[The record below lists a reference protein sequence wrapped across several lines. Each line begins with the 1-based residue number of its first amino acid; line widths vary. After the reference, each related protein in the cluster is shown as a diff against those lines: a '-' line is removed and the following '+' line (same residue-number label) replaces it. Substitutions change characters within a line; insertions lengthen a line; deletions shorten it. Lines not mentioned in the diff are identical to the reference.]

1 MLRLMDGKISA
12 SQLKVTSVFRVP
24 VIVSRI
30 GNIEEQEVLRP
41 RTFWSSI
48 IVQCNRL
55 YDFDI

>member
-1 MLRLMDGKISA
+1 MDGKIST